1 MPRIDMDEYNAASES
16 SGGGF
21 AQMLPG
27 AYVVRIQAVR
37 TEGDTKSGGHWT
49 SDEKKYVKLVY
60 DIAEGEFAGKYSDD
74 YFTDLKG
81 NPLEE
86 RDYAHCHY
94 LSWKNMGYLKRQLN
108 AITAS
113 NRGFDALAAF
123 RADKWDMFV
132 GKLFGVVLD
141 GEVDTNDR
149 GYDRWRFS
157 VGDVV
162 SADDARTGN
171 CREPRI
177 EDKRAQVQAS
187 TSLYD
192 DVPFEI

>member
-1 MPRIDMDEYNAASES
+1 MPEIDMNEYNAAEET
-16 SGGGF
+16 SGSGF

-27 AYVVRIQAVR
+27 AYVVRILAVR
-37 TEGDTKSGGHWT
+37 TEGETKTGRWT
-49 SDEKKYVKLVY
+49 SGEKKYVKLVY

-81 NPLEE
+81 QPLEDK
-86 RDYAHCHY
+86 DYMHCHY
-94 LSWKNMGYLKRQLN
+94 LSWKNMGYLKKQLN

-123 RADKWDMFV
+123 RADKWGMFV

-141 GEVDTNDR
+141 GEVDLNDR
-149 GYDRWRFS
+149 GYDRWKFS
-157 VGDVV
+157 IGDVI

-171 CREPRI
+171 HREPRI
-177 EDKRAQVQAS
+177 EDKRVQVPAS
-187 TSLYD
+187 TYQPDD